1 MELRYEIYTR
11 RNKMTAKSERMIA
24 WSNHVDDCASER
36 LTPLPWESFKRLIRR
51 DTEEALIEAVCQA
64 HLIVQKKKGN

>member
-1 MELRYEIYTR
+1 MI
-11 RNKMTAKSERMIA
+11 AKSERMIA
-24 WSNHVDDCASER
+24 WYTHVEDCKSDQLR
-36 LTPLPWESFKRLIRR
+36 PLTWESFKRLIRR

>member
-1 MELRYEIYTR
+1 
-11 RNKMTAKSERMIA
+11 MTAKSERMIA
-24 WSNHVDDCASER
+24 WYTHVEDCKSDQLR
-36 LTPLPWESFKRLIRR
+36 PLTWESFKRLIRR

>member
-1 MELRYEIYTR
+1 
-11 RNKMTAKSERMIA
+11 MTAKSERMIA
-24 WSNHVDDCASER
+24 WYTHVEVCKADKTR
-36 LTPLPWESFKRLIRR
+36 PLTWESFKRLIKR